1 MKSNQKTN
9 SKQKTTTQTYQLIL
23 LVGLLLIPF
32 AIYACQQNNLS
43 TLTMLLYGLLIAD
56 IAAIGWMR

>member
-1 MKSNQKTN
+1 MKSNPKTN
-9 SKQKTTTQTYQLIL
+9 PKQKLTTQTYQLIL

-43 TLTMLLYGLLIAD
+43 TIAILLYGLLIAD
-56 IAAIGWMR
+56 IAAIGWM